1 MPPPRLNRIVNWG
14 HRMESSRYR
23 VESVA
28 EAVQAVDELMT
39 AGLRKVDILS
49 PELDPALY
57 DRLEVVDAVRQ
68 LAVTGGRRAEVRIL
82 VRDGGE
88 ISRRGH
94 RLATLAQQLTSA
106 MEIRRLADEHADDD
120 TAFLIVDGRA
130 VIRWDAGSGYAALV
144 EPEGRATAR
153 RLQRSFTERWD
164 RGEPDI
170 ELRRLN
176 L

>member
-1 MPPPRLNRIVNWG
+1 MLLIGG

-23 VESVA
+23 VESA
-28 EAVQAVDELMT
+28 TEAVQAVEELMA

-49 PELDPALY
+49 PELDPTLY
-57 DRLEVVDAVRQ
+57 DRLEVVDAIRQ
-68 LAVTGGRRAEVRIL
+68 IAVTGGRRAEIRIL
-82 VRDGGE
+82 VRDGAE

-94 RLATLAQQLTSA
+94 RLANLAQQLTSA
-106 MEIRRLADEHADDD
+106 MEIRRLADEDADDD
-120 TAFLIVDGRA
+120 TTFLIVDGRA
-130 VIRWDAGSGYAALV
+130 VVRWDAGGDYAAVV

-153 RLQRSFTERWD
+153 RLAHSFTDRWERA
-164 RGEPDI
+164 EPDI